1 MATSLDTIL
10 KSTGLALD
18 AVTES
23 FSPSPG
29 SDSRK
34 VRINGLICVLIGVV
48 CFASCGLCM
57 AFFRSAPQ
65 IVLLPSLL
73 GYAFVAV
80 GGYRVIRGKE
90 PKAQYS
96 AEVSWPRVLLG
107 MFSVIFCFALFIG
120 TVFVLEWALK

>member
-1 MATSLDTIL
+1 MATSIGSIVRATE
-10 KSTGLALD
+10 SALD

-29 SDSRK
+29 ANSK
-34 VRINGLICVLIGVV
+34 TVRINGLVCVLVGVV
-48 CFASCGLCM
+48 CFALCGVCI
-57 AFFRSAPQ
+57 AFFRTAPQ
-65 IVLLPSLL
+65 VALLPSLL
-73 GYAFVAV
+73 GYAFIAV

-96 AEVSWPRVLLG
+96 AEVSWPRVFLG

-120 TVFVLEWALK
+120 MVFTLEWALK